1 MDTRDLLIGLAA
13 LQLGKTDASRLAEA
27 YRLYAAE
34 ESGDWVMYLTGLN
47 VLSAVDAREV
57 AVFAGQLVRACGND
71 ETAALDVLGG
81 MEKAREIF
89 QGAVAESIQP
99 PWHIE
104 RGAPL
109 SLLVERAGTP
119 SERFTL
125 LPLFA
130 EACRIVGAAHA
141 RGTIHRN
148 LHPGAIFIGHSHAV
162 AVRGWNVCRVRGK
175 HDAIGDALAEAVKRL
190 REDRPPDDA
199 LSITLAPA
207 YLPPE
212 LARGHIEE
220 IDAHAD
226 VYALG
231 AILYTLLAGRPPFW
245 AESTSEIL
253 RAAGSRKPEP
263 VSLAEPT
270 APPEL
275 VAICER
281 AMHQEPSAR
290 YASAKQLAD
299 ELSLALRAPAA
310 RLRAEAPR
318 PVWPYALLGACA
330 MGLVALALAFLYA
343 GAANRASEA
352 FRGLAA
358 LEQKS
363 ARAEEERDR
372 LARDLEEAQQLRRQ
386 MEEERERSDIARAQL
401 QASVKRLEEARQKT
415 ESAHQPKDRK
425 AASAAGTAE
434 TKSAEPPEGKP
445 AAPEPVESNPQG
457 PAPGAD
463 ASQRPPGLTKAE
475 YAKNLPELIASLK
488 AESGAD
494 GKETVVVKP
503 RGADVAAD
511 LLRLQ
516 FKEGDIIT
524 NINRSPVESLE
535 QAVRILDTLKSD
547 PGFNVRILRNG
558 QPCVMRVNVVDA
570 VPPAKVSAEPDTGG
584 NGAAKGGLTL
594 ITPRETRP
602 LPPDGAASGD
612 EAGPDEH
619 PAPPDDSA
627 H

>member
-13 LQLGKTDASRLAEA
+13 LQLGKTDASRLADA
-27 YRLYAAE
+27 YHSYAAE
-34 ESGDWVMYLTGLN
+34 ESGDWLVYLAGMN
-47 VLSAVDAREV
+47 VLSADDARE
-57 AVFAGQLVRACGND
+57 AAAFAGQLVRACGND
-71 ETAALDVLGG
+71 EFAALDVLGG
-81 MEKAREIF
+81 MEKAHGIF
-89 QGAVAESIQP
+89 LGGIAESGQP

-109 SLLVERAGTP
+109 SLLIERAGTP
-119 SERFTL
+119 EERFAL

-190 REDRPPDDA
+190 REDRPLDDA

-231 AILYTLLAGRPPFW
+231 AILYTMLAGRPPFS
-245 AESTSEIL
+245 AECPSEIL
-253 RAAGSRKPEP
+253 RAARSRKPEP
-263 VSLAEPT
+263 VSLSEPT

-299 ELSLALRAPAA
+299 ELSQALRAPVA
-310 RLRAEAPR
+310 RLREDTPR

-358 LEQKS
+358 LEQKC

-386 MEEERERSDIARAQL
+386 MEEERERSDIAQAQL
-401 QASVKRLEEARQKT
+401 QASVKRLEEARQKA
-415 ESAHQPKDRK
+415 ESAKSKDRK
-425 AASAAGTAE
+425 PVSTPNAE
-434 TKSAEPPEGKP
+434 EEKATETPEGKQ
-445 AAPEPVESNPQG
+445 AAPETGESKQQE

-494 GKETVVVKP
+494 GKGIVVVRP
-503 RGADVAAD
+503 HGADVAAD

-516 FKEGDIIT
+516 FKDGDIIT

-535 QAVRILDTLKSD
+535 QAARILESLKND
-547 PGFNVRILRNG
+547 PGFNVRILRND

-570 VPPAKVSAEPDTGG
+570 APPTKVPADSGTDGSG
-584 NGAAKGGLTL
+584 SAKGGLTL

-602 LPPDGAASGD
+602 LPPDDAASDDKAGAD
-612 EAGPDEH
+612 EN
-619 PAPPDDSA
+619 PAPPDDNA

>member
-27 YRLYAAE
+27 YRSYAAE
-34 ESGDWVMYLTGLN
+34 ESGDWVVHLAGTN
-47 VLSAVDAREV
+47 VLSADDARE
-57 AVFAGQLVRACGND
+57 AAAFAGQLVRACGND

-81 MEKAREIF
+81 MEKAREVF
-89 QGAVAESIQP
+89 LGALAESGRP

-109 SLLVERAGTP
+109 SLLIERAGTAA
-119 SERFTL
+119 ERFAL

-148 LHPGAIFIGHSHAV
+148 LHPGAVFIGHSHAV
-162 AVRGWNVCRVRGK
+162 AVREWSVCRVRGK
-175 HDAIGDALAEAVKRL
+175 HDAIGGALEEAVKRL

-199 LSITLAPA
+199 LSITLDPA

-231 AILYTLLAGRPPFW
+231 AILYTLIAGRPPFS
-245 AESTSEIL
+245 AEQSSEIL

-263 VSLAEPT
+263 LSLAEPS
-270 APPEL
+270 AAPEL

-290 YASAKQLAD
+290 YASAKHLAD
-299 ELSLALRAPAA
+299 ELSQALHAPAA
-310 RLRAEAPR
+310 RPRENAPR
-318 PVWPYALLGACA
+318 PVWPYVLAGACA
-330 MGLVALALAFLYA
+330 MGIVALALAFLYA

-352 FRGLAA
+352 FHGLAA
-358 LEQKS
+358 LEQKC

-386 MEEERERSDIARAQL
+386 MEEERERSDIAHAQL
-401 QASVKRLEEARQKT
+401 QASVKRLEEDRKKA
-415 ESAHQPKDRK
+415 ESAKPKDK
-425 AASAAGTAE
+425 QPASATDAAE
-434 TKSAEPPEGKP
+434 AKPSETPEEKQ
-445 AAPEPVESNPQG
+445 AAPETGESKQPEPVAG
-457 PAPGAD
+457 TD

-494 GKETVVVKP
+494 GKGAVVVRP
-503 RGADVAAD
+503 QGAEVAAD
-511 LLRLQ
+511 LQRLQ
-516 FKEGDIIT
+516 FKDGDIVT
-524 NINRSPVESLE
+524 NINRSPIESLE
-535 QAVRILDTLKSD
+535 QAGRILESLKNDS
-547 PGFNVRILRNG
+547 GFNVRILRNG

-570 VPPAKVSAEPDTGG
+570 APPSKVSTEAATGASG
-584 NGAAKGGLTL
+584 TAKGGLTL

-602 LPPDGAASGD
+602 LPPGEAAS
-612 EAGPDEH
+612 PDKTGTDDN
-619 PAPPDDSA
+619 PIPPDDA
-627 H
+627 AR